1 MIKAEQNCEAFWPLL
16 QSCDGSHYCIQMFD
30 AVFLKMRALPLPL
43 HRYPCTL
50 AAQSLVKSLLNTEN
64 SLSLHIFVLLHF
76 KLSGGE
82 QTHTKVPY
90 LHAACPISDAFGS
103 GWRTTLLDR
112 RSYGFASCGFAR
124 QRV

>member
-1 MIKAEQNCEAFWPLL
+1 
-16 QSCDGSHYCIQMFD
+16 MFD
-30 AVFLKMRALPLPL
+30 AVFLQMRALPLPL

-82 QTHTKVPY
+82 QTLTQTLTQKYHTCVQLVPY
-90 LHAACPISDAFGS
+90 PMPLGQDGE
-103 GWRTTLLDR
+103 LLFWTEETVASQDR
-112 RSYGFASCGFAR
+112 ECNC
-124 QRV
+124 